1 MKRKLMCINVL
12 VLLSFIFLF
21 GNASATLLFRV
32 GEVNGNVDP
41 IIGANEFQV
50 NNLHIDSY
58 TIDFGTSFPFT
69 GDVQNE
75 LLPGYLS
82 DRPLGDIVSDG
93 RPLTYATLSYGFEFE
108 LTSPYTDMLFTYGRY
123 GSESDELF
131 SELYDNGN
139 PHTISGPGEGN
150 YQVLDFILG
159 DVGVGKHSIN
169 IAYMGEGAKN
179 GHYVDFFE
187 LNGNPVPAPEPATL
201 LLLGTGLVGLVGFG
215 RRKFKKS

>member
-32 GEVNGNVDP
+32 GEVDGNVDP
-41 IIGANEFQV
+41 IIGADEFEV

-58 TIDFGTSFPFT
+58 AIDFGTSFPFT

-75 LLPGYLS
+75 LRPGYLS
-82 DRPLGDIVSDG
+82 DQRLGDIVSDG
-93 RPLTYATLSYGFEFE
+93 RPLTYATSSYGFTFE

-123 GSESDELF
+123 GSESDELV
-131 SELYDNGN
+131 SGLYDYGN
-139 PHTISGPGEGN
+139 PYKITGPGEGN

-159 DVGVGKHSIN
+159 DVGVGKHSIT
-169 IAYMGEGAKN
+169 IAYMGEGVKN

-187 LNGNPVPAPEPATL
+187 LNGNPVPEPTTM
-201 LLLGTGLVGLVGFG
+201 LLLGTGLVGLAGFG